1 MAICF
6 SLSAIKVQHIL
17 ILLISYL
24 FIAST
29 AGITCP
35 TLCKCTWILDSLE
48 VNCAHQEL
56 SESPDFDIIPIEV
69 LDLSHNKLEDFP
81 HELSAHETLIYLD
94 LSNNLIKYL
103 EPIALSSFT
112 GLRTLLMNNNMITR
126 WSHINPD
133 EILLNA
139 VNLEHLSLNGNQFEF
154 FNDDES
160 SLMLTSD
167 SLTHLELQGCG
178 IKKVGGDILTEALP
192 NLEYLNLNNNSLDSL
207 DVLPSSSLLGLELS
221 NCDLQFLPEFF
232 MSELPMLTFLNLSWN
247 TDLSDEVFK
256 SLKSTTLRKL
266 DLSYCTLDAI
276 DVSQV
281 SSLSHLQLQ
290 GNMLN
295 FITSRTFQNNSQLE
309 MLDLSRNSLRSIDSE
324 AFIQLKQLT
333 HLDLAYNQL
342 TRLDRNV
349 FRYNEKLVSV
359 NLNRNTIEKFTN
371 LVSSSLRDISLS
383 WCEIIQIDA
392 NALSGLNNLQ
402 KLNLSRNLIKDFP
415 DNMASDTLQ
424 KLDLSNCRLSSL
436 RNTTFEFFPELAS
449 LKLNGNRFTNPFPTV
464 YFKRNKFLDDIWLGD
479 NPWICNCQ
487 DSVFVE
493 FNAYLTR
500 QPSKIRDKRNLKCAS
515 PAHYYGKTWES
526 ACGLE
531 WLVDTNE
538 NTSTAAK
545 LWTII
550 FSSALIIAALIFLFA
565 CFQRYMVY
573 RRKWLN
579 MEEYRGNQEE
589 MRAIRRLNHRILS
602 EEAAPN
608 APSAD
613 ETNLPSYED
622 ALHMPK
628 PRFVRSAKSLM
639 DLSSET
645 NRRRKSLRK
654 LLTSPEDD
662 NGETEEEVA
671 LNLDLHLR
679 FHSEE
684 MLSNRDRERLVRIE
698 PSRRTERSRSNS
710 IAARHFNKHDNRFPA
725 AYLKAQNLQSA
736 EQIANFQSYENS
748 PYTKRKPKIAEIP
761 PFKRATL
768 KADSVEFFT
777 DNDYETFTS
786 KPNSPFAKRKP
797 KNIKSET
804 IERPLPPAIEDY
816 YDKPHGSPSNSREGS
831 DFHVVVDPDIRS
843 LKDSHSTTS
852 SGSETEVHLLR
863 PKRKKAANTSSHDT
877 AKAYRDVYDGS
888 SSDQEPMVVVHKS
901 MRETLF

>member
-1 MAICF
+1 MNNIFTLEPAYNNISMAIRF
-6 SLSAIKVQHIL
+6 NSSAIKVQHVF
-17 ILLISYL
+17 ILLINYL
-24 FIAST
+24 YITLT

-35 TLCKCTWILDSLE
+35 TQCKCTWILDSLE

-56 SESPDFDIIPIEV
+56 SESPDFGEIPIEV

-81 HELSAHETLIYLD
+81 HELSAHERLIYLD

-103 EPIALSSFT
+103 EPNALSSFT
-112 GLRTLLMNNNMITR
+112 ALRTLLMNNNMITQ
-126 WSHINPD
+126 WSHIYPD
-133 EILLNA
+133 EILLNTI
-139 VNLEHLSLNGNQFEF
+139 NLEHLSLNGNQFEF
-154 FNDDES
+154 FNDDDS

-178 IKKVGGDILTEALP
+178 ISKVGGEILTYALP
-192 NLEYLNLNNNSLDSL
+192 NLQYLNLNNNSLDSL
-207 DVLPSSSLLGLELS
+207 DELPSSSLLGLELS
-221 NCDLQFLPEFF
+221 NCDLQILPEFF
-232 MSELPMLTFLNLSWN
+232 ISELPMLTFLNLSWN
-247 TDLSDEVFK
+247 TDLKDEVLK
-256 SLKSTTLRKL
+256 SLKSTTLRRL

-276 DVSQV
+276 DISQV
-281 SSLSHLQLQ
+281 PTLGHLHLQ

-295 FITSRTFQNNSQLE
+295 FITSKTFQNNSQLE
-309 MLDLSRNSLRSIDSE
+309 MLDLSRNSLRSIDPE
-324 AFIQLKQLT
+324 AFIYLRQLT

-342 TRLDRNV
+342 TRLDSNV

-359 NLNRNTIEKFTN
+359 NLSRNTIEKFTK
-371 LVSSSLRDISLS
+371 LVSSSLRDLSLS

-392 NALSGLNNLQ
+392 NALTDLNNLQ
-402 KLNLSRNLIKDFP
+402 KLNL
-415 DNMASDTLQ
+415 
-424 KLDLSNCRLSSL
+424 LSTL
-436 RNTTFEFFPELAS
+436 RNTTFESFPELAS
-449 LKLNGNRFTNPFPTV
+449 LKLNGNRFTNPFPSV
-464 YFKRNKFLDDIWLGD
+464 YFKRNKFLDEIWLGD

-526 ACGLE
+526 SCGLE

-550 FSSALIIAALIFLFA
+550 LSSALIIAALIFLFA
-565 CFQRYMVY
+565 CFQRYMIY

-589 MRAIRRLNHRILS
+589 MRAIRRLNHRILC

-628 PRFVRSAKSLM
+628 PRLVRSAKSLM

-645 NRRRKSLRK
+645 NRRRKTLRR
-654 LLTSPEDD
+654 LLTSPEDG
-662 NGETEEEVA
+662 NGELEEDVA

-797 KNIKSET
+797 KNVKSET
-804 IERPLPPAIEDY
+804 TESPLPPAIENY
-816 YDKPHGSPSNSREGS
+816 YDKPHGSASNSREGS
-831 DFHVVVDPDIRS
+831 DFHVIVDPEIRS
-843 LKDSHSTTS
+843 LKDISSTSS

-863 PKRKKAANTSSHDT
+863 PKPKKATNASNHDT
-877 AKAYRDVYDGS
+877 SKAYRDVYDGS
-888 SSDQEPMVVVHKS
+888 SSDQEPMVLVHNS
-901 MRETLF
+901 VRETLF

>member
-1 MAICF
+1 MNNIFTLEPAYNNISMAVRF
-6 SLSAIKVQHIL
+6 NSSTIKVQHIF
-17 ILLISYL
+17 ILLINYL
-24 FIAST
+24 YIALT

-35 TLCKCTWILDSLE
+35 TQCKCTWILDSLE
-48 VNCAHQEL
+48 VNCARQEL
-56 SESPDFDIIPIEV
+56 SESPDFGEIPIEV

-103 EPIALSSFT
+103 EPNALSSFT
-112 GLRTLLMNNNMITR
+112 ALRTLLINNNMITQ
-126 WSHINPD
+126 WSHIYPE
-133 EILLNA
+133 EILLNTI
-139 VNLEHLSLNGNQFEF
+139 NLEHLSLNGNQFEF
-154 FNDDES
+154 FNDDDS

-178 IKKVGGDILTEALP
+178 INKVGGDMLTDALP
-192 NLEYLNLNNNSLDSL
+192 NLQYLNLNNNSLDSL
-207 DVLPSSSLLGLELS
+207 DVLPSSSLLGLELM
-221 NCDLQFLPEFF
+221 P
-232 MSELPMLTFLNLSWN
+232 T
-247 TDLSDEVFK
+247 
-256 SLKSTTLRKL
+256 
-266 DLSYCTLDAI
+266 
-276 DVSQV
+276 
-281 SSLSHLQLQ
+281 LSHLHLE

-295 FITSRTFQNNSQLE
+295 FITSKTFQNNSQLE
-309 MLDLSRNSLRSIDSE
+309 MLDLSRNSLRSIDPE
-324 AFIQLKQLT
+324 AFIQLRQLT

-342 TRLDRNV
+342 TRLDPNV

-359 NLNRNTIEKFTN
+359 NLSRNTIEKFTK
-371 LVSSSLRDISLS
+371 LVSNSLRDLSLS
-383 WCEIIQIDA
+383 C
-392 NALSGLNNLQ
+392 LS
-402 KLNLSRNLIKDFP
+402 
-415 DNMASDTLQ
+415 T
-424 KLDLSNCRLSSL
+424 L
-436 RNTTFEFFPELAS
+436 RNTTFESFPELAS
-449 LKLNGNRFTNPFPTV
+449 LKLNGNRFTNPFPSV
-464 YFKRNKFLDDIWLGD
+464 YFKRNKFLDEIWLGD

-526 ACGLE
+526 SCGLE

-550 FSSALIIAALIFLFA
+550 LSSALIIAALIFLFA

-589 MRAIRRLNHRILS
+589 MRAIRRLNHRILC

-608 APSAD
+608 APSAE

-628 PRFVRSAKSLM
+628 PRLVRSAKSLM

-645 NRRRKSLRK
+645 NRRRKTLRR
-654 LLTSPEDD
+654 LLTSPEDG
-662 NGETEEEVA
+662 NGEMEEDVA

-725 AYLKAQNLQSA
+725 ACLKAQNLQSA

-748 PYTKRKPKIAEIP
+748 PYTKRRPKIAEIP

-797 KNIKSET
+797 KNFKSEA
-804 IERPLPPAIEDY
+804 IESPLPPAIENY
-816 YDKPHGSPSNSREGS
+816 YDKPHGSASNSREGS
-831 DFHVVVDPDIRS
+831 DFHVIIDPDIRS
-843 LKDSHSTTS
+843 LKDSGSTSS

-863 PKRKKAANTSSHDT
+863 PKRKKAANASSHDT
-877 AKAYRDVYDGS
+877 SEAYRDVYDGS
-888 SSDQEPMVVVHKS
+888 SSDQEPMVLVHNP